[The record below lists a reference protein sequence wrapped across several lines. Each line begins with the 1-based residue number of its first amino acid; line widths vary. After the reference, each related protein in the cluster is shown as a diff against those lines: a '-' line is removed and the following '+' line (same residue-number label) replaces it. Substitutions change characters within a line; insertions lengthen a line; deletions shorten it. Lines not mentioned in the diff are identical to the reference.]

1 MFAGTEGAVV
11 VRLVIGDPST
21 MVQIGYAAVFGSC
34 PDIRIVGQAASATQ
48 ARRVAQSL
56 SPDVLLL
63 DAALPGGDPFSL
75 GEGLRADAPRIGLV
89 LVGPSHDQMIFRA
102 LEERFSAYLPRT
114 GGVDLFTSAVRHAA
128 AAPTAF
134 TAPDLAAALA
144 ARRAASAALSTREQE
159 VLHHLY
165 GGFSNAAIAE
175 RMRLTESTVR
185 TYIGRLYDKLG
196 VHSRTEA
203 LAAAGERGLLH

>member
-11 VRLVIGDPST
+11 VRLVVGDPST
-21 MVQIGYAAVFGSC
+21 MVQMGYAAVFGSC

-48 ARRVAQSL
+48 ARRLAQSQG
-56 SPDVLLL
+56 PDVMLL
-63 DAALPGGDPFSL
+63 DAALPGADPFSL
-75 GEGLRADAPRIGLV
+75 GEGLRAEAPSMGLV
-89 LVGPSHDQMIFRA
+89 LVGPRDDQMIFRA

-114 GGVDLFTSAVRHAA
+114 GGVDLFISAVRHAA

-144 ARRAASAALSTREQE
+144 TRRAANAALSAREQE
-159 VLHHLY
+159 VLGHLC
-165 GGFSNAAIAE
+165 GGFSNAVIAQ

-185 TYIGRLYDKLG
+185 TYIARLYDKLG
-196 VHSRTEA
+196 VRSRTEA
-203 LAAAGERGLLH
+203 LAAAGERGLLR